1 METATIANNIEEKY
15 SFEILDSVHSAAA
28 DGDINK
34 LQEHAKRLDQILTP
48 NGNTILHIHI
58 TARRPRS
65 RISNNFVRVKS
76 LLDECKKTYQNH
88 HDQELGIK
96 STKLMLQMTNE
107 AKDTALHEA
116 VRYNHLDVVQLLTKE
131 DPSLPYD
138 ANTAGETPL
147 YLAAE
152 RGYVKVLKEILG
164 TCDSPVDHGHYDRTA
179 LHVVII
185 RNDIAEKLVLDD
197 PDKQTWTPL
206 SVVFKP
212 HHNSLTGN
220 YDINVL
226 IVALEGRRK
235 AVVWQD
241 RRNEAVSIDL
251 DGGDSSTLMG
261 IVINVPVTRS
271 AGIWKGRHWITLQQ
285 IVGVWYNL
293 DSDFKSP

>member
-15 SFEILDSVHSAAA
+15 SFEILDYVYSAAA

-96 STKLMLQMTNE
+96 STKLMLQMPNE

-138 ANTAGETPL
+138 ANTADDAGVLLTLRRRRRRGDVDVAVDVATRRRSQRTRCDEEGVMFDKGEVDDGGWRDGNSTTM
-147 YLAAE
+147 LAA
-152 RGYVKVLKEILG
+152 
-164 TCDSPVDHGHYDRTA
+164 TA
-179 LHVVII
+179 
-185 RNDIAEKLVLDD
+185 
-197 PDKQTWTPL
+197 
-206 SVVFKP
+206 
-212 HHNSLTGN
+212 G
-220 YDINVL
+220 
-226 IVALEGRRK
+226 
-235 AVVWQD
+235 
-241 RRNEAVSIDL
+241 
-251 DGGDSSTLMG
+251 M
-261 IVINVPVTRS
+261 
-271 AGIWKGRHWITLQQ
+271 
-285 IVGVWYNL
+285 
-293 DSDFKSP
+293 

>member
-1 METATIANNIEEKY
+1 M
-15 SFEILDSVHSAAA
+15 
-28 DGDINK
+28 
-34 LQEHAKRLDQILTP
+34 
-48 NGNTILHIHI
+48 
-58 TARRPRS
+58 RRVRS
-65 RISNNFVRVKS
+65 RILEELIVRRDGVAA
-76 LLDECKKTYQNH
+76 LA
-88 HDQELGIK
+88 
-96 STKLMLQMTNE
+96 MMTMHRRVDVACILNE
-107 AKDTALHEA
+107 
-116 VRYNHLDVVQLLTKE
+116 
-131 DPSLPYD
+131 
-138 ANTAGETPL
+138 
-147 YLAAE
+147 
-152 RGYVKVLKEILG
+152 
-164 TCDSPVDHGHYDRTA
+164 
-179 LHVVII
+179 
-185 RNDIAEKLVLDD
+185 IAEKLVLDD

-261 IVINVPVTRS
+261 IVINIPVTRS